1 MKHQKLIGILMAAVI
16 LFSAA
21 ACSPKATPSPTAEPT
36 ATESPTETMEPTEIE
51 TETPEVL
58 DTPET
63 TVEPGSTANPADA
76 NNPADPNAAGQQP
89 TAAGTSNAPASSGG
103 QPVVSTAPDKYQ
115 YITQNLPDG
124 YQVRPNVS
132 VTITWSIKNIGTTLW
147 DKNYSLRYFAGPQV
161 KNTLIPFPKS
171 VAANAATDLTVT
183 FTTPAQPGEYDL
195 WFKLA
200 NAQSQNFG
208 DLDFVF
214 TVSNTPNNN
223 VKATAKPTAAP
234 EAVSTP

>member
-1 MKHQKLIGILMAAVI
+1 VKLQKLIGILMAAVI

-21 ACSPKATPSPTAEPT
+21 ACTPKATPSPTAEPT

-76 NNPADPNAAGQQP
+76 NPVDPNAAGQQP
-89 TAAGTSNAPASSGG
+89 TAAGASNAPATSAG
-103 QPVVSTAPDKYQ
+103 QPVSTAPDKYQ
-115 YITQNLPDG
+115 YITQNLADG

-147 DKNYSLRYFAGPQV
+147 DKNYSLRYFAGPEV
-161 KNTLIPFPKS
+161 KNTFIPFPKT

-183 FTTPAQPGEYDL
+183 FTTPAQPGDYDL

-214 TVSNTPNNN
+214 KVTNTPNNN
-223 VKATAKPTAAP
+223 VKPTAAP
-234 EAVSTP
+234 AAAPTAVSTP